1 MATTNTLRPAA
12 HLSRIRSVRTKQTSL
27 SLFPHAARHGNDA
40 IACSAS
46 APTPAPNRG
55 AKPAAELVGIARL
68 AASSPC
74 ADAKRGTEYFVLP
87 VRSIINRCDSD
98 RVPFKF
104 TVNPYRG
111 CEFGCHYCYAR
122 YTHEFMELDGGDFEK
137 KIYAKRDAGALVARD
152 LENPRLDGEHIAIG
166 AATDPYQPAER
177 EFGVT
182 RTILEKMAER
192 SGLSVSITTKSNQV
206 LRDLDLLKRIAEK
219 SSISV
224 NLSITTMR
232 TRLAA
237 LLEPRAPR
245 PDLRMEA
252 VKELNAAGIAAGVL
266 AMPIIPGITDAQG
279 DLEELVRSARDANA
293 QWVGARVLYLM
304 PAAQKQFLPFVQKR
318 FPRLA
323 RQYDEWYRRS
333 NGAPKTYTDE
343 LTQRFAALRKKYN
356 INSRPTVPMPPPQS
370 APQMTLGLSPSGDQA
385 TIVLLPGMP
394 AIPKPCVAPPSRGGI
409 RPSPSNDEEH
419 HSISL
424 TNFSVNC

>member
-12 HLSRIRSVRTKQTSL
+12 DLSRIRPARSRETSL
-27 SLFPHAARHGNDA
+27 SLFPHAARHGNDDN
-40 IACSAS
+40 ACSAS

-55 AKPAAELVGIARL
+55 TKPAAELVGIARL

-74 ADAKRGTEYFVLP
+74 ADAKRGTEYFILP
-87 VRSIINRCDSD
+87 VRSIINRCDSE
-98 RVPFKF
+98 RVPFRY

-122 YTHEFMELDGGDFEK
+122 YTHEFMELDSGDFEK
-137 KIYAKRDAGALVARD
+137 KIYAKRDAAVLVSRD

-166 AATDPYQPAER
+166 TATDPYQPAER

-182 RTILEKMAER
+182 RAILEKIAER
-192 SGLSVSITTKSNQV
+192 SGLSISITTKSNQV

-232 TRLAA
+232 TRLAG

-252 VKELNAAGIAAGVL
+252 VKELRAAGIAAGVL
-266 AMPIIPGITDAQG
+266 VMPVVPGITDAQG
-279 DLEELVRSARDANA
+279 DLEALGRAARDADA
-293 QWVGARVLYLM
+293 QWFAGRVLYLM
-304 PAAQKQFLPFVQKR
+304 PAAQKQFLPFVKAK

-323 RQYDEWYRRS
+323 RQYDEWYRRN
-333 NGAPKTYTDE
+333 NGAPKDYADDITR
-343 LTQRFAALRKKYN
+343 RFVELRKRYG
-356 INSRPTVPMPPPQS
+356 IESRPVMPMRPPGGM
-370 APQMTLGLSPSGDQA
+370 PQMSLDLPQVEKA
-385 TIVLLPGMP
+385 EPQFNNHPGMP
-394 AIPKPCVAPPSRGGI
+394 AIQ
-409 RPSPSNDEEH
+409 
-419 HSISL
+419 
-424 TNFSVNC
+424 